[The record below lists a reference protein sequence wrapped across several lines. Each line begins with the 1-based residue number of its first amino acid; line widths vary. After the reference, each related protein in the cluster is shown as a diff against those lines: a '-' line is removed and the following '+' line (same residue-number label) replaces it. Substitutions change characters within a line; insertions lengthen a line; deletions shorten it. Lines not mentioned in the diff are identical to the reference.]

1 MKVLTLGTFDLFHSG
16 HARLLARCADLAG
29 PDEVIVGLNR
39 DEFVAAYKGRSPVI
53 PYGQRAAVLFACR
66 DVDRVLPNPQR
77 EVGDSILGLL
87 EELGEGIIAVG
98 SDWRDRDYLAQI
110 GVTQAELDNLGWY
123 VVYLPYT
130 EGISTTEIVRRVAC
144 A

>member
-1 MKVLTLGTFDLFHSG
+1 VF
-16 HARLLARCADLAG
+16 
-29 PDEVIVGLNR
+29 
-39 DEFVAAYKGRSPVI
+39 
-53 PYGQRAAVLFACR
+53 R
-66 DVDRVLPNPQR
+66 DVLAPDPRRDGGAPQR

-110 GVTQAELDNLGWY
+110 GVNQPELDNLGWY